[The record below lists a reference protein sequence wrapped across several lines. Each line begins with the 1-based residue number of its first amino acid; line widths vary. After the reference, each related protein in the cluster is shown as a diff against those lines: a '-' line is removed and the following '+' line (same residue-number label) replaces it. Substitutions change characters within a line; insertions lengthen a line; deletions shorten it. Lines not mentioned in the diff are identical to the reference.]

1 MQITRAEYQE
11 KNVYIE
17 NAYKDVMSNLQDAM
31 SKYNKFTTTGDIE
44 YINGITAM
52 LDEAVLAISDLAM
65 AVNSELPDLSAVA
78 ELPDAAFQTMM
89 SGEDVPF

>member
-78 ELPDAAFQTMM
+78 ELPDATFQTMM

>member
-1 MQITRAEYQE
+1 MQIMRAEYQE

-17 NAYKDVMSNLQDAM
+17 NAYKDVMNNLQDAM
-31 SKYNKFTTTGDIE
+31 SKYNKFATTGDID
-44 YINGITAM
+44 YISGITAM

-78 ELPDAAFQTMM
+78 ELPEAAFQTMM
-89 SGEDVPF
+89 SGEEVPF

>member
-78 ELPDAAFQTMM
+78 ELPDAAFQTIV

>member
-17 NAYKDVMSNLQDAM
+17 NAYKDVMNNLQDAM
-31 SKYNKFTTTGDIE
+31 SKYNKFATTGDID

-52 LDEAVLAISDLAM
+52 LDEVVLAISDLAM

-78 ELPDAAFQTMM
+78 ELPEAAFQTML

>member
-1 MQITRAEYQE
+1 MQITRAEFQDKE
-11 KNVYIE
+11 VYIE
-17 NAYKDVMSNLQDAM
+17 NAYRDVMNNLQTAM
-31 SKYNKFTTTGDIE
+31 SKYNRFTTTGEFDDL
-44 YINGITAM
+44 NGITAM

-78 ELPDAAFQTMM
+78 DLPDATFQTMM

>member
-11 KNVYIE
+11 KNIYIE
-17 NAYKDVMSNLQDAM
+17 NAYKDVMNNLQDAM
-31 SKYNKFTTTGDIE
+31 SKYNKFATTGDID
-44 YINGITAM
+44 YISGITAM

-65 AVNSELPDLSAVA
+65 AVNSELPDLSTVA
-78 ELPDAAFQTMM
+78 ELPEAAFQTMV

>member
-1 MQITRAEYQE
+1 MQIMRAEYQE

-17 NAYKDVMSNLQDAM
+17 NAYKDVMNNLQDAM
-31 SKYNKFTTTGDIE
+31 SKYNKFATTGDID
-44 YINGITAM
+44 YISGITAM

-65 AVNSELPDLSAVA
+65 AVNSELPDLSTVA
-78 ELPDAAFQTMM
+78 ELPEAAFQTMV

>member
-17 NAYKDVMSNLQDAM
+17 NAYKDVMNNLQDAM
-31 SKYNKFTTTGDIE
+31 SKYNKFATTGDID
-44 YINGITAM
+44 YISGITAM

>member
-11 KNVYIE
+11 KNIYIE
-17 NAYKDVMSNLQDAM
+17 NAYKDVMNNLQDAM
-31 SKYNKFTTTGDIE
+31 SKYNKFATTGDID
-44 YINGITAM
+44 YISGITAM

-78 ELPDAAFQTMM
+78 DLPDATFQTMM